1 MIMSRFGVK
10 LEEETL
16 VRKVRRIPAQGE
28 VFVDVGDSVD
38 AETVLASGTVV
49 NPEVEEVRVFAKLG
63 IEPEQIERYLL
74 KKEGDTVKKDEVIAI
89 YRSFFDRFTK
99 TCRSPIDGFI
109 EVVLKKTGRVYIRG
123 NPIPVE
129 ARAHIPG
136 RIVEVIP
143 GEGAMVETRG
153 ALINGVFGVDG
164 EARGELVFAADQ
176 PGVPITTEVV
186 GEGHRGKILVGGSVV
201 TLDALRKAA
210 ETGVSGIITGGV
222 DQKDLTDFL
231 GHEIGVGVTGMEEVG
246 MTLIITEGFGV
257 YPMREETF
265 RLLKAHEGRRASIDG
280 TTQIRQRM
288 LRPEIVIPLQELS
301 ESG

>member
-1 MIMSRFGVK
+1 MSRFGVK

-16 VRKVRRIPAQGE
+16 IRKVRRIPAPGE
-28 VFVDVGDSVD
+28 VFVNVGDSVD
-38 AETVLASGTVV
+38 AETVIAGGTVR
-49 NPEVEEVRVFAKLG
+49 NPEAEEVRVFTKLG
-63 IEPEQIERYLL
+63 IEPEQIERYML
-74 KKEGDTVKKDEVIAI
+74 KKERDTVKKDEVIAI
-89 YRSFFDRFTK
+89 YRAFFGRFTK

-109 EVVLKKTGRVYIRG
+109 EVVLKKKGRVIVRG

-143 GEGAMVETRG
+143 GEGAVVETRG
-153 ALINGVFGVDG
+153 ALVNGVFGVGG

-176 PGVPITTEVV
+176 PGAPLTTEAM
-186 GEGHRGKILVGGSVV
+186 GEGLEGKVLVGGSVV
-201 TLDALRKAA
+201 TLDALRRAA

-231 GHEIGVGVTGMEEVG
+231 GQEIGVGVTGAEKVG
-246 MTLIITEGFGV
+246 LTLIITEGFGV

-265 RLLKAHEGRRASIDG
+265 SLLKSHEGRQASIDG

-288 LRPEIVIPLQELS
+288 LRPEIVIPLQE
-301 ESG
+301 